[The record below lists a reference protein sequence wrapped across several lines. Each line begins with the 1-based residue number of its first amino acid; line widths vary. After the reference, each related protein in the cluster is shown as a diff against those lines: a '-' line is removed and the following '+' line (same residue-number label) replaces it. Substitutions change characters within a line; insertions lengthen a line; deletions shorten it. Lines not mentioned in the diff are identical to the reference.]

1 MTDEGAR
8 RRILVA
14 TGDVVKA
21 RMAGPAIRAWQI
33 ASALAA
39 DHTVHL
45 VSSLD
50 CDLDSPTFATSTVDE
65 AGFDELLDWC
75 DVVIFQGHM
84 MRAFPRLRT
93 SDKVVVADIYDPF
106 HLELLEQAREL
117 APIDRQHL
125 TVEVTS
131 VLNEQ
136 LLRADFMLCA
146 SSKQRDFWLGQL
158 AAMGR
163 VNPANY
169 DLDESL
175 ESLITVVP
183 FGVADEAPVRTR
195 PAIRGVVPGIGADDL
210 VLLWGGGVYNWF
222 DPLTLLRAIHELR
235 DEVPNLRLFFLG
247 LKHPNPHVGEMRMAV
262 ETRALADELGLTDRF
277 VFFNE
282 DWVAFDD
289 RANYFLDAD
298 VGISTHLD
306 HVETAFSFRTRILDY
321 LWAGLPVVATQGDAL
336 GELIDEHSA
345 GITVPPSDVGALA
358 DALRRIAV
366 DTDLRKA
373 SAVASLTLG
382 EQMHWSDALEP
393 LIAFCRSPR
402 RAPDLVSEDYAP
414 VPPGAAVLH
423 WKVRLLRDAEIL
435 ADGVRRGQFR
445 ELGTRARS
453 RIQRFAQSR

>member
-1 MTDEGAR
+1 VTDR
-8 RRILVA
+8 LRVLVA

-39 DHTVHL
+39 EHTVHL
-45 VSSLD
+45 VSALE
-50 CDLDSPTFATSTVDE
+50 CELQSPDFATSTVDE
-65 AGFDELLDWC
+65 AAFDELLDWC
-75 DVVIFQGHM
+75 DVVVFQGHL
-84 MRAFPRLRT
+84 MRFFPRLRT
-93 SDKVVVADIYDPF
+93 CEKIVVADIYDPF
-106 HLELLEQAREL
+106 HLELLEQARDL
-117 APIDRQHL
+117 APIDRQRL
-125 TVEVTS
+125 TVDVNS

-146 SSKQRDFWLGQL
+146 SPKQRDFWLGQL
-158 AAMGR
+158 AALGR
-163 VNPANY
+163 INPANY

-183 FGVADEAPVRTR
+183 FGVSDEPPVQARR
-195 PAIRGVVPGIGADDL
+195 AIRDSVPGIGADDI

-222 DPLTLLRAIHELR
+222 DPLTLLRAIHALR
-235 DEVPNLRLFFLG
+235 DEVPTLRLFFLG

-262 ETRALADELGLTDRF
+262 DTRALADELGLTDRF

-336 GELIDEHSA
+336 AELIDEHGA
-345 GITVPPSDVGALA
+345 GITVPPSDIDGLV
-358 DALRRIAV
+358 DALRRIA
-366 DTDLRKA
+366 TDVELRAGAAAA
-373 SAVASLTLG
+373 SRALG
-382 EQMHWSDALEP
+382 EQMRWSDALAP
-393 LIAFCRSPR
+393 LVRFCRSPH
-402 RAPDLVSEDYAP
+402 RAADLVSDEYPP
-414 VPPGAAVLH
+414 VPPGAEVMH
-423 WKVRLLRDAEIL
+423 WKVRLRRDVEIL
-435 ADGVRRGQFR
+435 VDGVRRGQFR

-453 RIQRFAQSR
+453 RIQRRSQ

>member
-1 MTDEGAR
+1 MTEGER

-33 ASALAA
+33 ADALSTE
-39 DHTVHL
+39 HTVHL
-45 VSSLD
+45 VSALE
-50 CDLDSPTFATSTVDE
+50 CDLESPAFATSTVDT
-65 AGFDELLDWC
+65 AAFDELLDWC
-75 DVVIFQGHM
+75 DVVIFQGHL
-84 MRAFPRLRT
+84 MRFFPRLRT
-93 SDKVVVADIYDPF
+93 CDKVVVADIYDPF

-117 APIDRQHL
+117 APIDRQRL
-125 TVEVTS
+125 TVDVNS

-136 LLRADFMLCA
+136 LVRADFMLCA
-146 SSKQRDFWLGQL
+146 SAKQRDFWLGQL

-163 VNPANY
+163 INPANY
-169 DLDESL
+169 DVDESL

-183 FGVADEAPVRTR
+183 FGVADETPVRTR
-195 PAIRGVVPGIGADDL
+195 DAIRGVVPGIGADDV

-222 DPLTLLRAIHELR
+222 DPLTLLRAINELR
-235 DEVPNLRLFFLG
+235 DEIPTLRLFFLG

-262 ETRALADELGLTDRF
+262 ETRALADELGLTDTF

-336 GELIDEHSA
+336 AELIDEHGA
-345 GITVPPSDVGALA
+345 GLTVPPSDVAALA
-358 DALRRIAV
+358 DALRRIAT
-366 DTDLRKA
+366 DRDLRTA
-373 SAVASLTLG
+373 SAAASEALG
-382 EQMHWSDALEP
+382 AGMRWSAALEP
-393 LIAFCRSPR
+393 LLRFCRAPH
-402 RAPDLVSEDYAP
+402 RAPDLVSDDYPP
-414 VPPGAAVLH
+414 VPPGVEVMH
-423 WKVRLLRDAEIL
+423 WKVRFRRDVQIVTE
-435 ADGVRRGQFR
+435 GVRRGQFR

-453 RIQRFAQSR
+453 RIQRRPQSR

>member
-1 MTDEGAR
+1 MTELEP
-8 RRILVA
+8 RRILIA

-33 ASALAA
+33 AGALAA
-39 DHTVHL
+39 EHTVHL

-50 CDLDSPTFATSTVDE
+50 CDLASADFATSTVDE
-65 AGFDELLDWC
+65 AAFDELLDWC
-75 DVVIFQGHM
+75 DVVIFQGHL
-84 MRAFPRLRT
+84 MRAFPRMRT
-93 SDKVVVADIYDPF
+93 SDKIVVADIYDPF

-117 APIDRQHL
+117 APIDRQRM
-125 TVEVTS
+125 TVQVNS

-146 SSKQRDFWLGQL
+146 STKQRDFWLGQL

-163 VNPANY
+163 LNPANY
-169 DLDESL
+169 DVDESL
-175 ESLITVVP
+175 ESLIAVVP

-195 PAIRGVVPGIGADDL
+195 AAIKGVVPGIGDDDL
-210 VLLWGGGVYNWF
+210 VVLWGGGVYNWF
-222 DPLTLLRAIHELR
+222 DPLTLLRAVDALR
-235 DEVPNLRLFFLG
+235 DDAPHLRLFFLG

-262 ETRALADELGLTDRF
+262 DTRALADELGLTDRY

-321 LWAGLPVVATQGDAL
+321 LWSGLPVVATQGDAL
-336 GELIDEHSA
+336 AELIDEHGA
-345 GITVPPSDVGALA
+345 GLTVPPSDVAALV
-358 DALRRIAV
+358 DALRRIA
-366 DTDLRKA
+366 TDHELRAA
-373 SAVASLTLG
+373 SAAASA
-382 EQMHWSDALEP
+382 ALAEDMRWAAALQP
-393 LIAFCRSPR
+393 LVRFCRAPR
-402 RAPDLVSEDYAP
+402 RAPDLVSGEYPP
-414 VPPGAAVLH
+414 VPPGAPAMH
-423 WKVRLLRDAEIL
+423 WKARLRHDVRAVT
-435 ADGVRRGQFR
+435 DGVRNGQFR

-453 RIQRFAQSR
+453 RIQRRAQSR